1 MPGRALPHI
10 KPRTL
15 ALWLSATL
23 NPVPSIRP
31 GNNHASHHQ
40 RICSHARP
48 YRPNCGHYICCVLV
62 RYVLD
67 HLDELSMQS
76 RLKNVCRCGRMDKL
90 CSYPN
95 HQTVASTAAV
105 EAVEIPV

>member
-76 RLKNVCRCGRMDKL
+76 RLKNVCRCDRMDKL

-95 HQTVASTAAV
+95 HQTVASTVAV